1 MLKSL
6 KKVIYSLFF
15 LFVVYIFIYSPYI
28 RMINMGI
35 GKLIVFAAI
44 VYFTIN
50 FKLIKYFL
58 LFKLEIFLILVL
70 IFYVF
75 LASLWGDGSTSIMP
89 YLHFQFIID
98 CILVPI
104 FLYNI
109 FKSKI
114 DFKILNNYII
124 VVGTIASI
132 ITIYLIFNPL
142 FNIYL
147 RENIIVDDL
156 DSGTVQDSLKYI
168 RGFTFSESSTFGFGI
183 TQGIIFGL
191 AFNETKNNNKYY
203 IPLLLLIISILF
215 NARVGFVVIII
226 SFLLLY
232 KRINF
237 SLIFYTLIF
246 VTLSLSYFLST
257 DFANENS
264 QTLEW
269 ATSFFSESFDFF
281 SGKKDSDSTYDAL
294 TGRMFFF
301 PDSLFGILFG
311 DGKTVMG
318 RDIGSDIGYVN
329 QIFTGGLVYLFLLI
343 FTLWV
348 YYLNFV
354 RVANKNF
361 ITSFF
366 ILIILIVNYKGS
378 AMFTSHSFLRLFS
391 LVFVVMK
398 CMKYDETLK
407 YRYNPNYLISK
418 I

>member
-1 MLKSL
+1 ML
-6 KKVIYSLFF
+6 
-15 LFVVYIFIYSPYI
+15 
-28 RMINMGI
+28 NMGI

-44 VYFTIN
+44 VYFTVN
-50 FKLIKYFL
+50 FKLIKYLL
-58 LFKLEIFLILVL
+58 LFKLEIFLILVI

-75 LASLWGDGSTSIMP
+75 LTSLWGDGSARIMP

-104 FLYNI
+104 FLYNF

-114 DFKILNNYII
+114 DFEMLNKYLII
-124 VVGTIASI
+124 VGTIAAL

-156 DSGTVQDSLKYI
+156 DSGSVQDSLKYI

-232 KRINF
+232 KRIKF
-237 SLIFYTLIF
+237 SFIFYTLIF
-246 VTLSLSYFLST
+246 VTLSLTYFLST
-257 DFANENS
+257 DFANDNS

-311 DGKTVMG
+311 EGKTVMG

-329 QIFTGGLVYLFLLI
+329 QIFTGGVFYLFLLI

-348 YYLNFV
+348 YYINFE
-354 RVANKNF
+354 RVGKNKF
-361 ITSFF
+361 ITFFF
-366 ILIILIVNYKGS
+366 IFSILIVNYKGS

-391 LVFVVMK
+391 LLFVVMK
-398 CMKYDETLK
+398 CLKYDHSFVAQKSLRILNVKE
-407 YRYNPNYLISK
+407 
-418 I
+418 